1 MLNISTIG
9 NLTKDAEQRTT
20 RSGSKVLNFSIAV
33 NTGWGDNK
41 SVIYFD
47 ISYWGKDSILPY
59 LKRGQKVGL
68 SGDLTQR
75 EYNEKTYL
83 GITAR
88 SVDLLG
94 GNKQDVSPSE
104 ALDSVNQLDDEIPF

>member
-9 NLTKDAEQRTT
+9 NLTKDAEKRTT
-20 RSGSKVLNFSIAV
+20 QSGAKVLNFSIAV

-59 LKRGQKVGL
+59 LKKGQKVGL

-88 SVDLLG
+88 AIDLVG
-94 GNKQDVSPSE
+94 GGDFTNTSQKQTLAINDI
-104 ALDSVNQLDDEIPF
+104 DDEIPF